1 MNSNVSSNVNNLS
14 MTGGAW
20 RRGLVFVALASLIG
34 CGGGSDSEVKTGTGG
49 ASGGSGT
56 GGSTTGGGTGGA
68 AMGTGGAMGGGTGG
82 TVMGTGGAVGGGN
95 DGGMAGA
102 CPAQT
107 AFTLAVHVQ
116 MNASW
121 PAGTAT
127 NKGMGTIHL
136 WNRAKFNAN
145 GLQLTGETASCGSVL
160 PPFTLN
166 ALGSV
171 AANGSMVSI
180 DVPNSVWD
188 TPTIPK
194 FPNSGTLSGWDPG
207 STIKI
212 VPTIALVGLKMD
224 DPMAAWPMSYTAINT
239 VDADGDGKAGFT
251 AIPRQ
256 GGGFVAPPLQVTL
269 FGLGPTADQVY
280 LATRT
285 VVQLDGKM
293 DSCTNQSGMVTVK
306 FFDSHVVGCH
316 VKGGGECTP
325 AQIDFVDTSRTNYT
339 ISGGTFTSKK
349 VADDA
354 TCANVRD
361 ALPM

>member
-1 MNSNVSSNVNNLS
+1 MNNELS
-14 MTGGAW
+14 THAHKRSIAGGGW
-20 RRGLVFVALASLIG
+20 RLTLASTAFSLAIASLIG
-34 CGGGSDSEVKTGTGG
+34 CGGSSNSEVHPGSGGASGGGTGG
-49 ASGGSGT
+49 ASMSGGS
-56 GGSTTGGGTGGA
+56 GGSTTGGGTGGGT
-68 AMGTGGAMGGGTGG
+68 AMGSGGVTGG
-82 TVMGTGGAVGGGN
+82 GA
-95 DGGMAGA
+95 DGGVAGA
-102 CPAQT
+102 CPAQA
-107 AFTLAVHVQ
+107 AFALAVHVILD
-116 MNASW
+116 ATW
-121 PAGTAT
+121 AAGTAT
-127 NKGMGTIHL
+127 NKGSGQIHL
-136 WNRAKFNAN
+136 WNRAKFSAN

-166 ALGSV
+166 GVGSL
-171 AANGSMVSI
+171 AAGGSMVAI

-194 FPNSGTLSGWDPG
+194 FPNSGAISGWDPG
-207 STIKI
+207 STINI
-212 VPTIALVGLKMD
+212 TPTIALVGLTMP
-224 DPMAAWPMSYTAINT
+224 DPMAAWPASYTAITT

-269 FGLGPTADQVY
+269 FGLGPAADQVY

-293 DSCTNQSGMVTVK
+293 DTCTAQSGMVTVK

-316 VKGGGECTP
+316 VKGAGECTP
-325 AQIDFVDTSRTNYT
+325 AQTDFVDTSRTNYT
-339 ISGGTFTSKK
+339 ISGGTFTSKQ